1 MTDNK
6 TTPGVERTQRISDDG
21 LARLEKHLISGSKI
35 SKPVLQQ
42 WVKRYGLAAQAL
54 LKQHGIEYE

>member
-35 SKPVLQQ
+35 SRPGFRVFNRLD
-42 WVKRYGLAAQAL
+42 RG
-54 LKQHGIEYE
+54 